1 MLSKLN
7 VSTGNRALNPKGI
20 VWIEIHGAVMSLIVS
35 TPDDDDRVSITFDFI
50 YNFALLI
57 ISRT

>member
-7 VSTGNRALNPKGI
+7 VSTGNRALNSKGMLW
-20 VWIEIHGAVMSLIVS
+20 VEIQGTVMSLIMS
-35 TPDDDDRVSITFDFI
+35 TPDDDDRVSITYDYN
-50 YNFALLI
+50 YNFTLLI